1 MAAVADPM
9 AVSGTATITNQG
21 LGERLAAVDVSSR
34 TARHAAMQVADAAL
48 AQGDVAFAD
57 GVCRRVLLADRENTP
72 ALAMFV
78 CIATRAG
85 RHTEA
90 LAAVS
95 AILDHFRSLHESN
108 TLPHALLLL
117 ERQGFTPRG
126 ILDVGAY
133 HGEFSVFARQVF
145 RDTAVLMVE
154 PQPKKREFLDAL
166 AQQLGGDV
174 AVRCCLCGDHAR
186 PAVVFHQ
193 LATPFGSTGSSIY
206 PEMSDFPREV
216 LSLPMRTVDELVA
229 ELPGRRFDLM
239 KVDVQGAEL
248 DVLRGARTTLAQVE
262 VLVIELSLHSVNR
275 GSPLLAEVVDELDA
289 LGFAMFDLQTL
300 PRTDGLLLQVDA
312 LFVRKGSALWPN
324 R

>member
-1 MAAVADPM
+1 MAVVADPM
-9 AVSGTATITNQG
+9 AVTGTATITDQG
-21 LGERLAAVDVSSR
+21 LGQRLAGVDVTSR
-34 TARHAAMQVADAAL
+34 TARHEAMQAADEAL
-48 AQGDVAFAD
+48 ANGDVAFAD
-57 GVCRRVLLADRENTP
+57 GVCRRVLLADRENVA

-78 CIATRAG
+78 CIATRTG

-90 LAAVS
+90 IAAVS

-108 TLPHALLLL
+108 SLPHALLLL
-117 ERQGFTPRG
+117 ERQGFVPHG

-145 RDTAVLMVE
+145 RDAAVLMIE
-154 PQPKKREFLDAL
+154 PQAKKREFLDTL
-166 AQQLGGDV
+166 GEQLGGDV
-174 AVRCCLCGDHAR
+174 HVRYCLCGERAA
-186 PAVVFHQ
+186 PAVAFHQ

-206 PEMSDFPREV
+206 PELSDFPRDM
-216 LSLPMRTVDELVA
+216 LHLPMRTVDELVA

-275 GSPLLAEVVDELDA
+275 GSPLLAEVVAELDA
-289 LGFAMFDLQTL
+289 LGFAMFDLLTL

-312 LFVRKGSALWPN
+312 MFVRRGSPLWPQ